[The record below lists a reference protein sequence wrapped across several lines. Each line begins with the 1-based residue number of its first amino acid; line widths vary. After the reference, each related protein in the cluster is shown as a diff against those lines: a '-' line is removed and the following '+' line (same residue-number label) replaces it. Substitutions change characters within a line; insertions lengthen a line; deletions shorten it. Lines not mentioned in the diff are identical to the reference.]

1 MSELPDLT
9 CANEECQ
16 LARKI
21 MLAQQESLEAQIEA
35 LKQKVANLTEENK
48 ELRRNSVTIQQQAEQ
63 EEEYISNTLLKKIQ
77 MLKQEKES
85 LAINY
90 EQEEEFLT
98 NDLSRKLQRLKAE
111 KVEME
116 KNFEAESEAICNKLT
131 AKINNLE
138 RQLKEETFFIEN
150 PEQMES
156 NFLNKD
162 IKKEFQKQFK
172 QKSKDMVEVL
182 SKKHRHAKKIR
193 KKRENNQAKS

>member
-1 MSELPDLT
+1 MDTPQCE
-9 CANEECQ
+9 NEECI

-21 MLAQQESLEAQIEA
+21 MLAQQQSLEGQLEV

-63 EEEYISNTLLKKIQ
+63 EEEFISNTLLKKIQ
-77 MLKQEKES
+77 RLKQEKES

-98 NDLSRKLQRLKAE
+98 NDLSRKLQKIKEE

-116 KNFEAESEAICNKLT
+116 KTFEAECEALCNKLT

-138 RQLKEETFFIEN
+138 KQLKPVT
-150 PEQMES
+150 
-156 NFLNKD
+156 
-162 IKKEFQKQFK
+162 
-172 QKSKDMVEVL
+172 
-182 SKKHRHAKKIR
+182 
-193 KKRENNQAKS
+193 